1 MNEVLFNTVMIACL
15 VTLTSVGVLGT
26 IAIIIKLYKI
36 FVNKLEMK
44 FMRRDSEDHYKMETE
59 RQLMNLQSSINDLT
73 FKLNNL
79 EDKKNVSQKKNSRR

>member
-1 MNEVLFNTVMIACL
+1 MNEVLYNMVLIACL

-44 FMRRDSEDHYKMETE
+44 FMRRDSEVHYKMETE
-59 RQLMNLQSSINDLT
+59 EQLMNLQSSINDLT
-73 FKLNNL
+73 FRLNNL
-79 EDKKNVSQKKNSRR
+79 EDKKNVSQKKNCRR

>member
-1 MNEVLFNTVMIACL
+1 MNEVLYNTVLIACL

-44 FMRRDSEDHYKMETE
+44 FMRRDSEVHYKMETE
-59 RQLMNLQSSINDLT
+59 EQLMNLQSSINDLT
-73 FKLNNL
+73 FRLNNL

>member
-1 MNEVLFNTVMIACL
+1 MNEVLYNTVLIACL

-26 IAIIIKLYKI
+26 IAMIIKLYKI

-44 FMRRDSEDHYKMETE
+44 FMRRDSEVHYKMETE
-59 RQLMNLQSSINDLT
+59 EQLMNLQSSIDALT
-73 FKLNNL
+73 FRLNNL

>member
-1 MNEVLFNTVMIACL
+1 MNEVLYNMVLIACL
-15 VTLTSVGVLGT
+15 VTLISVGVLGT

-44 FMRRDSEDHYKMETE
+44 FMRRDSEVHYKMETE
-59 RQLMNLQSSINDLT
+59 EQLMNLQASVDDLT

>member
-1 MNEVLFNTVMIACL
+1 MNEVLFNTVMIARL

-44 FMRRDSEDHYKMETE
+44 FMRRDSEVHYKMETE
-59 RQLMNLQSSINDLT
+59 EHLMNLQSSIDALT
-73 FKLNNL
+73 FRLNNL

>member
-1 MNEVLFNTVMIACL
+1 MNEVLYNMVMIACL
-15 VTLTSVGVLGT
+15 VTLISVGVLGI

-44 FMRRDSEDHYKMETE
+44 FMRRDSEVHYKMETE
-59 RQLMNLQSSINDLT
+59 EQLMNLHSSIDALT
-73 FKLNNL
+73 FRLNNL